1 MRWVWT
7 KQLPRNPTSGKTTKE
22 RKVAEGTRFE
32 IHLPAL
38 RHNFQQIKKQL
49 QTDTKILVVVKA
61 FAYGSGATAIGCF
74 LEKEGA
80 DYLGVAYVRE
90 GIALRN
96 AGIQIPILVLHPQIH
111 ELSSLVE
118 FQLEPCVYSWRILHA
133 LEAVLTAQK
142 TKTYPIHLKF
152 NTGLHR
158 LGFSVDER
166 HTLQQHLKSSSVHI
180 QGVLSHLAATEDPA
194 ERTFT
199 QGQLEQFDLLKPVFG
214 NNPIYHVLNTSGVFN
229 YPDAH
234 HNMVR
239 CGIGLYG
246 YGNQKEVSE
255 LLCPVGVLKT
265 VISQIHEVKVGD
277 AVGYNR
283 GFVADKPTRSATL
296 PIGHADGIGRL
307 YGKGKGAVVIHGH
320 KAPIL
325 GNVCMDMIMVDVT
338 NIDCKEGDEVILF
351 GGAQSSAEEVAE
363 HAQTISY
370 ELLTAISQRVPR
382 VIVS

>member
-1 MRWVWT
+1 M
-7 KQLPRNPTSGKTTKE
+7 
-22 RKVAEGTRFE
+22 AEGTRFE

-38 RHNFQQIKKQL
+38 RHNFQQVKKQL
-49 QTDTKILVVVKA
+49 KSNTKILVVVKA
-61 FAYGSGATAIGCF
+61 FAYGSDATAIGRF
-74 LEKEGA
+74 LEKEGV

-111 ELSSLVE
+111 ELSSLIVH
-118 FQLEPCVYSWRILHA
+118 QLEPCVYSWRILRA
-133 LEAVLTAQK
+133 LEEVLIAQK
-142 TKTYPIHLKF
+142 IKAFPIHLKF

-166 HTLQQHLKSSSVHI
+166 HALQQYLKSLSVNVK
-180 QGVLSHLAATEDPA
+180 GVLSHLAATEDAA

-199 QGQLEQFDLLKPVFG
+199 HGQLEQFDLLKPVFG
-214 NNPIYHVLNTSGVFN
+214 NNPIYHVLNTSGIFN
-229 YPDAH
+229 YPEAH
-234 HNMVR
+234 HDMVR

-246 YGNQKEVSE
+246 YGNQKEVSR
-255 LLCPVGVLKT
+255 LLRPVGVLKT
-265 VISQIHEVKVGD
+265 VISQIHELKTGD

-283 GFVADKPTRSATL
+283 GFVANKPTRSATL

-307 YGKGKGAVVIHGH
+307 YGKGRGAFLIHGH

-338 NIDCKEGDEVILF
+338 NIDCHEGDEVILF
-351 GGAQSSAEEVAE
+351 GNAQASAEKVAE
-363 HAQTISY
+363 HVNTISY

-382 VIVS
+382 VIIS

>member
-1 MRWVWT
+1 M
-7 KQLPRNPTSGKTTKE
+7 
-22 RKVAEGTRFE
+22 AEGTRFE

-49 QTDTKILVVVKA
+49 QNNTKILVVVKA
-61 FAYGSGATAIGCF
+61 FAYGSDATAIGRF

-80 DYLGVAYVRE
+80 DYLGVAYIRE

-133 LEAVLTAQK
+133 LETVLAAQK
-142 TKTYPIHLKF
+142 TKAYRVHLKF

-158 LGFSVDER
+158 LGFSIDER
-166 HTLQQHLKSSSVHI
+166 HAVQQHLKSSPVHV

-199 QGQLEQFDLLKPVFG
+199 LGQLEQFDLLKPVFG
-214 NNPIYHVLNTSGVFN
+214 DNPIYHVLNTSGVFN
-229 YPDAH
+229 YPQANHD
-234 HNMVR
+234 MVR

-255 LLCPVGVLKT
+255 LLRPVGVLKT

-283 GFVADKPTRSATL
+283 GFIADKPTRSATL
-296 PIGHADGIGRL
+296 PIGHADGVGRL

-338 NIDCKEGDEVILF
+338 NIDCQEGDEVILF
-351 GGAQSSAEEVAE
+351 GDAQTSAEEVAE

-382 VIVS
+382 IIIS

>member
-1 MRWVWT
+1 M
-7 KQLPRNPTSGKTTKE
+7 
-22 RKVAEGTRFE
+22 AEGTRFE

-38 RHNFQQIKKQL
+38 SHNFQQIKKQL

-61 FAYGSGATAIGCF
+61 FAYGSDATAIGRF

-90 GIALRN
+90 GIALRK
-96 AGIQIPILVLHPQIH
+96 AGIQIPILVLHPQTH
-111 ELSSLVE
+111 ELSSLIAH
-118 FQLEPCVYSWRILHA
+118 QLEPSVYSWRILHA
-133 LEAVLTAQK
+133 LEKVLAAQK
-142 TKTYPIHLKF
+142 IKAYPIHLKF

-166 HTLQQHLKSSSVHI
+166 HPLHQHLESSSVNV

-199 QGQLEQFDLLKPVFG
+199 LGQLDQFNLLKPVFG
-214 NNPIYHVLNTSGVFN
+214 ENPIYHVLNTSGVFN
-229 YPDAH
+229 YPEAH
-234 HNMVR
+234 HDMVR

-255 LLCPVGVLKT
+255 LLRPVGVLKT
-265 VISQIHEVKVGD
+265 VISQIHEVKTGD

-307 YGKGKGAVVIHGH
+307 CGKGKGAVVIDGQ
-320 KAPIL
+320 KAPVL

-338 NIDCKEGDEVILF
+338 NINCKEGDEVILF
-351 GGAQSSAEEVAE
+351 GDAQTSAEEIAE
-363 HAQTISY
+363 RIQTISY

-382 VIVS
+382 VIIS

>member
-1 MRWVWT
+1 
-7 KQLPRNPTSGKTTKE
+7 
-22 RKVAEGTRFE
+22 VAEGTRFE

-49 QTDTKILVVVKA
+49 KTDTKILVVVKA
-61 FAYGSGATAIGCF
+61 FAYGSDATAIGLF

-96 AGIQIPILVLHPQIH
+96 AGVQIPILVLHPQIH
-111 ELSSLVE
+111 ELSNLVAH
-118 FQLEPCVYSWRILHA
+118 QLEPCVYSWRILHA
-133 LEAVLTAQK
+133 LEVVLTAQK
-142 TKTYPIHLKF
+142 TKAFPIHIKF

-158 LGFSVDER
+158 LGFSIDER
-166 HTLQQHLKSSSVHI
+166 HVLQQHLKSSFIHVK
-180 QGVLSHLAATEDPA
+180 GVLSHLSATEDPT
-194 ERTFT
+194 ERKFT

-214 NNPIYHVLNTSGVFN
+214 NNSIYHVLNTSGVFN
-229 YPDAH
+229 YPEAH
-234 HNMVR
+234 HDMVR

-246 YGNQKEVSE
+246 YGNQKEISE
-255 LLCPVGVLKT
+255 LLRPVGVLKT

-283 GFVADKPTRSATL
+283 GFVADKTTLSATL

-338 NIDCKEGDEVILF
+338 NIDCQEGDEVIIF
-351 GGAQSSAEEVAE
+351 GGSQTSAEEVAE
-363 HAQTISY
+363 HANTISY
-370 ELLTAISQRVPR
+370 ELLTAISQRIPR
-382 VIVS
+382 VIVA

>member
-1 MRWVWT
+1 M
-7 KQLPRNPTSGKTTKE
+7 
-22 RKVAEGTRFE
+22 AEGTRFE

-38 RHNFQQIKKQL
+38 RKNFQQIKKQL
-49 QTDTKILVVVKA
+49 HNDTKILVVVKA
-61 FAYGSGATAIGCF
+61 FAYGSDSKTIGRF

-90 GIALRN
+90 GITLRN

-111 ELSSLVE
+111 ELSSLIE

-142 TKTYPIHLKF
+142 IKGYLIHLKF
-152 NTGLHR
+152 NTGLQR

-166 HTLQQHLKSSSVHI
+166 HALQQHLKSSSVHV
-180 QGVLSHLAATEDPA
+180 QGILSHLAASEDSA

-199 QGQLEQFDLLKPVFG
+199 LGQLEQFDLLKPVFG
-214 NNPIYHVLNTSGVFN
+214 DNPIYHVLNTSGIFN
-229 YPDAH
+229 YPEAH
-234 HNMVR
+234 HDMVR

-246 YGNQKEVSE
+246 YGNQKEVSG
-255 LLCPVGVLKT
+255 LLHPVGVLKT
-265 VISQIHEVKVGD
+265 VISQIHKLKVGD
-277 AVGYNR
+277 TVGYNR

-307 YGKGKGAVVIHGH
+307 YGKGKGAVEINGH

-338 NIDCKEGDEVILF
+338 NIDCQEGDEVIFF
-351 GGAQSSAEEVAE
+351 GGEQTSAEEFAE

-382 VIVS
+382 VIIS

>member
-1 MRWVWT
+1 M
-7 KQLPRNPTSGKTTKE
+7 
-22 RKVAEGTRFE
+22 AEGTRFE

-38 RHNFQQIKKQL
+38 SHNFQQIKKQL

-61 FAYGSGATAIGCF
+61 FAYGSDATAIGRF

-90 GIALRN
+90 GIALRK

-111 ELSSLVE
+111 ELSSLIAH
-118 FQLEPCVYSWRILHA
+118 QLEPCVYSWRILHA
-133 LEAVLTAQK
+133 LEKVLAAQK
-142 TKTYPIHLKF
+142 TKAYPIHLKF

-166 HTLQQHLKSSSVHI
+166 HALQQHLESSSVYV
-180 QGVLSHLAATEDPA
+180 QGVLSHLAATEDPE

-199 QGQLEQFDLLKPVFG
+199 LGQLDQFNLLKSVFG
-214 NNPIYHVLNTSGVFN
+214 ENPIYHVLNTSGVFN
-229 YPDAH
+229 YPEAH
-234 HNMVR
+234 HDMVR

-255 LLCPVGVLKT
+255 LLRPVGVLKT

-307 YGKGKGAVVIHGH
+307 YGKGKGAVVIHGQ

-338 NIDCKEGDEVILF
+338 NIDCQEGDEVILF
-351 GGAQSSAEEVAE
+351 GGAQTSAEEVAE

-382 VIVS
+382 VILS

>member
-1 MRWVWT
+1 M
-7 KQLPRNPTSGKTTKE
+7 
-22 RKVAEGTRFE
+22 AEGTRFE

-49 QTDTKILVVVKA
+49 QPDTKILVVVKA
-61 FAYGSGATAIGCF
+61 FAYGSDATAIGRF

-96 AGIQIPILVLHPQIH
+96 AGIQIPILILHPQIH

-118 FQLEPCVYSWRILHA
+118 FQLEPCVYSWRVLHA
-133 LEAVLTAQK
+133 LEAVLTVQK
-142 TKTYPIHLKF
+142 TKAYPIHLKF

-158 LGFSVDER
+158 LGFSIDER
-166 HTLQQHLKSSSVHI
+166 QALQQHLKSSSVHV

-229 YPDAH
+229 YPEAH
-234 HNMVR
+234 HDMVR

-255 LLCPVGVLKT
+255 LLRPVGVLKT

-283 GFVADKPTRSATL
+283 GFVAEKPTRSGTL

-307 YGKGKGAVVIHGH
+307 YGNGKGAVVIHGH

-338 NIDCKEGDEVILF
+338 NIDCQEGDEVILF
-351 GGAQSSAEEVAE
+351 GGAQTSAEEVAQY
-363 HAQTISY
+363 AQTISY

-382 VIVS
+382 VIIS

>member
-1 MRWVWT
+1 
-7 KQLPRNPTSGKTTKE
+7 
-22 RKVAEGTRFE
+22 VAEGTRFE

-38 RHNFQQIKKQL
+38 KHNFQQIKKQL
-49 QTDTKILVVVKA
+49 QADTKILVVVKA
-61 FAYGSGATAIGCF
+61 FAYGSDATAIGRF
-74 LEKEGA
+74 LEEEGA

-118 FQLEPCVYSWRILHA
+118 FQLEPCVYSWRVLHA
-133 LEAVLTAQK
+133 LEEILTAQK
-142 TKTYPIHLKF
+142 TKAYPIHLKF

-166 HTLQQHLKSSSVHI
+166 YALEQHIKSSYAHL
-180 QGVLSHLAATEDPA
+180 QGVLSHLAATEDST

-199 QGQLEQFDLLKPVFG
+199 KGQLKQFDLLKPVFG
-214 NNPIYHVLNTSGVFN
+214 NKPIYHVLNTSGVFN
-229 YPDAH
+229 YPEAH
-234 HNMVR
+234 HDMVR

-246 YGNQKEVSE
+246 YGNQKKVSG
-255 LLCPVGVLKT
+255 LLRPVGVLKSI
-265 VISQIHEVKVGD
+265 ISQIHDVKMGD

-307 YGKGKGAVVIHGH
+307 YGKGKGAVEIHGH

-338 NIDCKEGDEVILF
+338 NIDCQEGDEVILF
-351 GGAQSSAEEVAE
+351 GGEQTSAEKVAE
-363 HAQTISY
+363 YAQTISY

-382 VIVS
+382 LIIS

>member
-1 MRWVWT
+1 M
-7 KQLPRNPTSGKTTKE
+7 
-22 RKVAEGTRFE
+22 AEGTRLE

-49 QTDTKILVVVKA
+49 QTDTKILVVLKA
-61 FAYGSGATAIGCF
+61 FAYGSDATAIGRF

-111 ELSSLVE
+111 ELSNLIAH
-118 FQLEPCVYSWRILHA
+118 QLEPCVYSWRILHA
-133 LEAVLTAQK
+133 LEKVLAAQK

-158 LGFSVDER
+158 LGFSIDER
-166 HTLQQHLKSSSVHI
+166 HTLLQHLKSSSAHV

-194 ERTFT
+194 EKTFT
-199 QGQLEQFDLLKPVFG
+199 LGQLEQFDLLKPVFG
-214 NNPIYHVLNTSGVFN
+214 NHPIYHVLNTSGVFN
-229 YPDAH
+229 YPEAH
-234 HNMVR
+234 HDMVR

-255 LLCPVGVLKT
+255 LLRPVGILKT

-307 YGKGKGAVVIHGH
+307 YGKGKGAVMIHGH

-338 NIDCKEGDEVILF
+338 NIDCQEGDEVILF
-351 GGAQSSAEEVAE
+351 GDTQTSAEEVAE